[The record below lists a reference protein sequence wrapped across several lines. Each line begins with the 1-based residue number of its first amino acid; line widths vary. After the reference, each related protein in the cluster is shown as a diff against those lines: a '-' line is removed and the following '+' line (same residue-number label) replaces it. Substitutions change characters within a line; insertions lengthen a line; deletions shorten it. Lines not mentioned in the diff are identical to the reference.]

1 MRTEIVKWGNSQ
13 GVRLPKYLLE
23 SIGLGEKDK
32 VEITTDNQRII
43 IEKSTARHK
52 TIQERFA
59 NFDGKY
65 EPVRVDWGAPQG
77 EEIW

>member
-23 SIGLGEKDK
+23 SVGLGERDK

-43 IEKSTARHK
+43 IEKTTPQHR

-65 EPVRVDWGAPQG
+65 EPVSIDWGAPQG
-77 EEIW
+77 EELW